1 MGHLGS
7 LPCSRGT
14 VAKGS
19 LPAGAVAER
28 RTRSDRNRQLRRIA
42 AEREAAA
49 RREQK
54 RHRRDL
60 ENLDQI
66 KAAVLQREAD
76 L

>member
-1 MGHLGS
+1 MGS
-7 LPCSRGT
+7 LRYSRSG
-14 VAKGS
+14 GNCL

-28 RTRSDRNRQLRRIA
+28 RTRSDRNRQLRRVA

-60 ENLDQI
+60 QNLDQI
-66 KAAVLQREAD
+66 RAAVLQREAE